1 MTYLFSSDLIL
12 SAIGIYLCGVATGVS
27 GLVLLTFIY
36 VGRGNQIYLSQT
48 DDEEM

>member
-1 MTYLFSSDLIL
+1 MIFHFDSDLIL
-12 SAIGIYLCGVATGVS
+12 SAIGIYLCGVVTGVS
-27 GLVLLTFIY
+27 GLVLCVFLY

>member
-1 MTYLFSSDLIL
+1 MTFLFSSDLFL
-12 SAIGIYLCGVATGVS
+12 SVAGIYLCGVVSGVS
-27 GLVLLTFIY
+27 GLALLTFIY